1 MKKIT
6 GKDILR
12 QLKYDLI
19 GKDSYRGV
27 TLTYSW
33 LANQFGHF
41 GLGFIPAYFTYVILA
56 NRNTA
61 HAGLKAALII
71 WGIWIA
77 FETYNCVKPILF
89 SHLKTAVFPAPWSN
103 IIYDV
108 LTDLSFFGMGA
119 FAATV
124 LSDYSPL
131 LLICLLT
138 LAVLVI
144 YPSYDWYRTKMY
156 QQEANYPFQFRL
168 SQWASTCT
176 EENKETV
183 LNFIKGD
190 PSSGK
195 HLFVLGAYKSGK
207 TSLSV
212 AIANECS
219 IAHCACK
226 YVTAMKL
233 FSLFFEPAN
242 TEELWGWRDAAVLVI
257 DDLNPGFPLKDE
269 IVTPDSFMYFLDQDG
284 LAEAN
289 KKAIREKKIIWVL
302 GVKDDAQKTRH
313 KKWEDM
319 LVGMGVGSDKISS
332 VNL

>member
-1 MKKIT
+1 MKKISA
-6 GKDILR
+6 KDILR

-41 GLGFIPAYFTYVILA
+41 GLGFIPAYITFVALTHYGVGHPA
-56 NRNTA
+56 M
-61 HAGLKAALII
+61 KAAFFV
-71 WGIWIA
+71 WGFWIA
-77 FETYNCVKPILF
+77 FETYNCIKPILF
-89 SHLKTAVFPAPWSN
+89 SHTKTSIFPAPWRN

-119 FAATV
+119 FLAAF
-124 LSDYSPL
+124 LSDHLSL
-131 LLICLLT
+131 LLIFLVS
-138 LAVLVI
+138 LAVLAL

-156 QQEANYPFQFRL
+156 QQEAGYPFQFRL

-176 EENKETV
+176 EENKQTV
-183 LNFIKGD
+183 LDFIKD
-190 PSSGK
+190 DVPGK
-195 HLFVLGAYKSGK
+195 HLFIFGAYKSGK

-219 IAHCACK
+219 ITKHACK
-226 YVTAMKL
+226 YVTAMKI
-233 FSLFFEPAN
+233 FSLFFEPV
-242 TEELWGWRDAAVLVI
+242 TGEGLWDWRDASLLVI

-269 IVTPDSFMYFLDQDG
+269 VVTPASFMYFIDQG
-284 LAEAN
+284 GMGEAN
-289 KKAIREKKIIWVL
+289 KKTIREKKIIWVL
-302 GVKDDAQKTRH
+302 GVEDDAQKTRH
-313 KKWEDM
+313 KKWQAM
-319 LVGMGVGSDKISS
+319 LLSMGVGDDRIFS